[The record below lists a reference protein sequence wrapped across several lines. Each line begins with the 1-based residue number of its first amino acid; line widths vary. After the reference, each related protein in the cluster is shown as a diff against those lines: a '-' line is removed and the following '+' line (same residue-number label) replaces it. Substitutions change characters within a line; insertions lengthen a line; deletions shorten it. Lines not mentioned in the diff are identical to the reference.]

1 MRRTHPRHLVALVLV
16 LCLLLSCIP
25 VAAAVSE
32 THDIQLQEVPAAAE
46 ALQAETAELPELD
59 TPAPDENLR
68 VIIMFQEE
76 PVIEKGYSTSGL
88 SRNASAMAYR
98 ATLEKKQAQA
108 MAAVC
113 RSHC

>member
-76 PVIEKGYSTSGL
+76 PVIEKKAIPPAACPAMPPPWPTVPHWRR
-88 SRNASAMAYR
+88 SRHKPWR
-98 ATLEKKQAQA
+98 Q
-108 MAAVC
+108 
-113 RSHC
+113 